1 MNTILNSSTSQIN
14 LLDENGKAT
23 ESNVPISLYDHSAG
37 ILRYAF
43 IHTLNARGNPD
54 TLQLD
59 PVNRYDMI
67 VHTTPP
73 IYKNDIQ
80 VLPNTHSIINVN
92 AGQGDLIIQTE
103 GLSTYKEL
111 SSIIKKNNSAEIID
125 KLDINQKRKY
135 LIGRYDLEILT
146 LPRISISDLKIKQ
159 SETTTIKIPAPGLL
173 TILNTNAVP
182 VYGSIYVERGQDLE
196 FVCEINGNTVTET
209 ITLQPGSYHLVYKNK
224 GSKKTM
230 STRSE
235 RFQISSGSSYSIRF

>member
-1 MNTILNSSTSQIN
+1 MNTVLNSSTSQIN
-14 LLDENGKAT
+14 LLDESGKPT
-23 ESNVPISLYDHSAG
+23 ESNVPISLYDKSAG
-37 ILRYAF
+37 ILRYNF

-59 PVNRYDMI
+59 PVNVYDMV
-67 VHTTPP
+67 VHTIPP
-73 IYKNDIQ
+73 IYKNDIK
-80 VLPNTHSIINVN
+80 VIPNKHSVIN
-92 AGQGDLIIQTE
+92 ADAAQGDLIIQTE

-111 SSIIKKNNSAEIID
+111 SSIIKKNNEEEIID
-125 KLDINQKRKY
+125 KLEINQKRKY
-135 LIGRYDLEILT
+135 LTGTYDIEILT
-146 LPRISISDLKIKQ
+146 LPRISISNLKIKQ
-159 SETTTIKIPAPGLL
+159 SETTSIKIPAPGLL

-182 VYGSIYVERGQDLE
+182 VFGSIYVERGQDLE

>member
-1 MNTILNSSTSQIN
+1 MS
-14 LLDENGKAT
+14 
-23 ESNVPISLYDHSAG
+23 
-37 ILRYAF
+37 
-43 IHTLNARGNPD
+43 
-54 TLQLD
+54 
-59 PVNRYDMI
+59 
-67 VHTTPP
+67 
-73 IYKNDIQ
+73 
-80 VLPNTHSIINVN
+80 
-92 AGQGDLIIQTE
+92 
-103 GLSTYKEL
+103 
-111 SSIIKKNNSAEIID
+111 
-125 KLDINQKRKY
+125 
-135 LIGRYDLEILT
+135 